1 MVSKGIRVMLA
12 LCVLGVI
19 ALGVSACGGGSSSTG
34 SSSAETTSTE
44 ASGSGEGGG
53 GEGEGEASGSA
64 DVAAAEE
71 ILKPYIGSPSPF
83 PTEEPLKE
91 ALSPDTKFVYM
102 QCGSPV
108 CQLQWPV
115 FEAAAKTLGV
125 QVGRI
130 KAGNSAQEV
139 SNAFDTAVAE
149 NPDAVFVPAI
159 EPSLFSKQ
167 LQELDANGV
176 VTAASGIVDPEEAG
190 FTVWTLARPVVELY
204 GQLLAAKT
212 VEEKGDEANVVFYA
226 TPELAFIGV
235 MQESF
240 EKQMEEL
247 CPECTVRS
255 SDLPLTTIG
264 STAPQR
270 VVSDLQANTETNVA
284 IFGTQ
289 EAATGVPAA
298 LQAAGISNV
307 LTYGFGPTP
316 ANLEYIKNGEET
328 GGLGLDL
335 GVNVWTVVD
344 EMARALIGQELS
356 PNEKNEAPPPV
367 PDTQFL
373 EQKDVTFDPTN
384 GWTGYPEFEKMYEE
398 LWKGK

>member
-1 MVSKGIRVMLA
+1 MVSKGIRVMMA
-12 LCVLGVI
+12 FCILGVI
-19 ALGVSACGGGSSSTG
+19 ALGVSACGGGSSSTAA
-34 SSSAETTSTE
+34 STAETTSTE
-44 ASGSGEGGG
+44 ASGG
-53 GEGEGEASGSA
+53 GEGETSSSA
-64 DVAAAEE
+64 DVAAAEK
-71 ILKPYIGSPSPF
+71 ILKPFIGSPSPF

-91 ALSPDTKFVYM
+91 ALPPDTKFVYM

-159 EPSLFSKQ
+159 EPSLYGKQ

-176 VTAASGIVDPEEAG
+176 VTAASGVVDPEEAG

-235 MQESF
+235 LQEAF

-270 VVSDLQANTETNVA
+270 VVSDLQANPETNVA

-298 LQAAGISNV
+298 LQSAGISEV

-344 EMARALIGQELS
+344 EMARAVVGQELS
-356 PNEKNEAPPPV
+356 PNEKNEASPPV